1 MILRLGSTVA
11 VGISYIVPVELLS
24 SLRFASARRVVISS
38 GCAVATGT
46 MLVAASTSVIYYDE
60 LAAML
65 KTGNAI
71 ISRASHVEPDSAG
84 SWTADMSPVNGPV
97 LGPFSTRQ
105 GALSAEVEWLDSKYI
120 TAP

>member
-1 MILRLGSTVA
+1 MQNSNISVTVLPDGNLR
-11 VGISYIVPVELLS
+11 
-24 SLRFASARRVVISS
+24 
-38 GCAVATGT
+38 
-46 MLVAASTSVIYYDE
+46 MIYYDE

-105 GALSAEVEWLDSKYI
+105 AALSAEVEWLDSKYI
-120 TAP
+120 FTAP